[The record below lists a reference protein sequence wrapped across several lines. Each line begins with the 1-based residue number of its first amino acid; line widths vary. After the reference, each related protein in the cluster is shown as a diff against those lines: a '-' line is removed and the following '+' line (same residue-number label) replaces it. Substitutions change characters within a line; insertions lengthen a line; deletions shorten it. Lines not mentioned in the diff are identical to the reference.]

1 MINELT
7 LNDVIEND
15 SLFLKY
21 REKYNNDFIFLYDN
35 DSDDY
40 CNYLDNLFLS
50 LHGQKIVNNYVLK
63 LIDRYTDKNILIEK
77 IVDYIHY
84 KSLEQCKKLKELYNK
99 NYDVLNNSNE
109 KYTENF
115 TSISNGQNTSQNEN
129 NGFNYGFNSENEVKD
144 SKNTFSDSGTTRNEI
159 TQNKT
164 YEKTS
169 NNSGKTLSE
178 LIDTEIERT
187 TKLNYLELTFNVY
200 SIILTIIFAMF
211 VNISMYYKLRQ
222 IDMVESLKSVE

>member
-1 MINELT
+1 MLNDYLT
-7 LNDVIEND
+7 LNDVIENE

-40 CNYLDNLFLS
+40 CNFLDNLFLS

-63 LIDRYTDKNILIEK
+63 LIDRYTDKNILLEK

-115 TSISNGQNTSQNEN
+115 SSIADGQNTSQNEN
-129 NGFNYGFNSENEVKD
+129 NGFSYGFNSENEVKD
-144 SKNTFSDSGTTRNEI
+144 SKNTFSDSGTTRNET
-159 TQNKT
+159 TQT
-164 YEKTS
+164 RSYEKTL
-169 NNSGKTLSE
+169 NNSDKTLSE

-200 SIILTIIFAMF
+200 SIILTISI
-211 VNISMYYKLRQ
+211 Y
-222 IDMVESLKSVE
+222 

>member
-1 MINELT
+1 MLNDYLT
-7 LNDVIEND
+7 LNDVIENE

-40 CNYLDNLFLS
+40 CYYLDNLFLS
-50 LHGQKIVNNYVLK
+50 LHGQKIVNNYILK

-164 YEKTS
+164 YEKTL
-169 NNSGKTLSE
+169 NNSDKTLSE

-200 SIILTIIFAMF
+200 SIILTISI
-211 VNISMYYKLRQ
+211 Y
-222 IDMVESLKSVE
+222 

>member
-40 CNYLDNLFLS
+40 CNFLDNLFLS

-63 LIDRYTDKNILIEK
+63 LIDRYTDKNILLEK

-115 TSISNGQNTSQNEN
+115 SSIADGQNTSQNEN
-129 NGFNYGFNSENEVKD
+129 NGFSYGFNSENEVKD
-144 SKNTFSDSGTTRNEI
+144 SKNTFSDSDTTRNEI

-169 NNSGKTLSE
+169 NNSGKTLTE
-178 LIDTEIERT
+178 LIDAEIERT

-200 SIILTIIFAMF
+200 SVILTISI
-211 VNISMYYKLRQ
+211 Y
-222 IDMVESLKSVE
+222 

>member
-1 MINELT
+1 MLNDYLT
-7 LNDVIEND
+7 LNDVIENE

-21 REKYNNDFIFLYDN
+21 REKYNDDFIFLYDN

-40 CNYLDNLFLS
+40 CNFLDNLFLS

-63 LIDRYTDKNILIEK
+63 LIDRYTDKNILLEK

-115 TSISNGQNTSQNEN
+115 SSIADGQNTSQNEN
-129 NGFNYGFNSENEVKD
+129 NSFSYGFNSENEVKD
-144 SKNTFSDSGTTRNEI
+144 SKNSFSDSGTNRNEI

-169 NNSGKTLSE
+169 NNSGKTLTE
-178 LIDTEIERT
+178 LIDAEIERT

-200 SIILTIIFAMF
+200 SIILTISI
-211 VNISMYYKLRQ
+211 Y
-222 IDMVESLKSVE
+222 

>member
-1 MINELT
+1 MLNDYLT
-7 LNDVIEND
+7 LNDVIENK

-40 CNYLDNLFLS
+40 CNFLDNLFLS
-50 LHGQKIVNNYVLK
+50 LHGQKIVNNYILK

-115 TSISNGQNTSQNEN
+115 SSIAAGQNTSQNEN
-129 NGFNYGFNSENEVKD
+129 NGFSYGFNSENEVKD

-178 LIDTEIERT
+178 LIDAEIERT

-200 SIILTIIFAMF
+200 SVILTISI
-211 VNISMYYKLRQ
+211 Y
-222 IDMVESLKSVE
+222 

>member
-1 MINELT
+1 MLNDYLT
-7 LNDVIEND
+7 LNDVIENE

-35 DSDDY
+35 DSNDY
-40 CNYLDNLFLS
+40 CNFLDNLFLS
-50 LHGQKIVNNYVLK
+50 LHGQKIVNNYILK

-115 TSISNGQNTSQNEN
+115 TSISDGQNTSQNEN

-164 YEKTS
+164 YEKTL

-178 LIDTEIERT
+178 LIDMEIERT

-200 SIILTIIFAMF
+200 SIILTISI
-211 VNISMYYKLRQ
+211 Y
-222 IDMVESLKSVE
+222 

>member
-1 MINELT
+1 MFNELT

-40 CNYLDNLFLS
+40 CNFLDNLFLS

-63 LIDRYTDKNILIEK
+63 LIDRYTDKNILLEK

-169 NNSGKTLSE
+169 NNSGKTLTE
-178 LIDTEIERT
+178 LIDAEIERT

-200 SIILTIIFAMF
+200 SVILTISI
-211 VNISMYYKLRQ
+211 Y
-222 IDMVESLKSVE
+222 

>member
-1 MINELT
+1 MLNDYLT
-7 LNDVIEND
+7 LNDVIENE

-35 DSDDY
+35 DSDEY

-63 LIDRYTDKNILIEK
+63 LIDRYTDKNILLEK

-115 TSISNGQNTSQNEN
+115 TNIADGQNTSQNEN
-129 NGFNYGFNSENEVKD
+129 NGFSYGFNSVNEVKD
-144 SKNTFSDSGTTRNEI
+144 SKNTFSDSGTSRTETTQTRS
-159 TQNKT
+159 

-200 SIILTIIFAMF
+200 SIILTISI
-211 VNISMYYKLRQ
+211 Y
-222 IDMVESLKSVE
+222 

>member
-40 CNYLDNLFLS
+40 CNFLDNLFLS

-63 LIDRYTDKNILIEK
+63 LIDRYTDKNILLEK

-169 NNSGKTLSE
+169 NNSGKTLTE
-178 LIDTEIERT
+178 LIDAEIERT

-200 SIILTIIFAMF
+200 SVILTISI
-211 VNISMYYKLRQ
+211 Y
-222 IDMVESLKSVE
+222 

>member
-1 MINELT
+1 MLNDYLT
-7 LNDVIEND
+7 LNDVIENE

-115 TSISNGQNTSQNEN
+115 SSITAGQNTSQNEN
-129 NGFNYGFNSENEVKD
+129 NGFSYGFNSENEVKD

-178 LIDTEIERT
+178 LIDAEIERT

-200 SIILTIIFAMF
+200 SIILTISI
-211 VNISMYYKLRQ
+211 Y
-222 IDMVESLKSVE
+222 

>member
-1 MINELT
+1 MLNDYLT
-7 LNDVIEND
+7 LNDVIENE

-40 CNYLDNLFLS
+40 CNFLDNLFLS

-63 LIDRYTDKNILIEK
+63 LIDRYTDKNILLEK

-115 TSISNGQNTSQNEN
+115 SNIADGQNTSQNEN
-129 NGFNYGFNSENEVKD
+129 NNFSYGFNSENEVKD
-144 SKNTFSDSGTTRNEI
+144 SKSSFSDSGTSRTETTQTRS
-159 TQNKT
+159 
-164 YEKTS
+164 YEKTL

-187 TKLNYLELTFNVY
+187 TKINYLELTFNIY
-200 SIILTIIFAMF
+200 SIILTISI
-211 VNISMYYKLRQ
+211 Y
-222 IDMVESLKSVE
+222 

>member
-1 MINELT
+1 MFNDYLT
-7 LNDVIEND
+7 LNDVIENE

-35 DSDDY
+35 DSDEY
-40 CNYLDNLFLS
+40 CNFLDNLFLS

-63 LIDRYTDKNILIEK
+63 LIDRYTDKNILLEK

-115 TSISNGQNTSQNEN
+115 TSISDGQNTSQNEN
-129 NGFNYGFNSENEVKD
+129 NGFSYGFNSENEVKD

-200 SIILTIIFAMF
+200 SIILTISI
-211 VNISMYYKLRQ
+211 Y
-222 IDMVESLKSVE
+222 

>member
-1 MINELT
+1 MLNDYLT
-7 LNDVIEND
+7 LNDVIENE

-40 CNYLDNLFLS
+40 CNFLDNLFLS

-63 LIDRYTDKNILIEK
+63 LIDRYTDKNILLEK

-115 TSISNGQNTSQNEN
+115 SSIADGQNTSQNEN
-129 NGFNYGFNSENEVKD
+129 NSFSYGFNSENEVKD
-144 SKNTFSDSGTTRNEI
+144 SKNSFSDSGTNRNEI

-169 NNSGKTLSE
+169 NNSGKTLTE
-178 LIDTEIERT
+178 LIDAEIERT

-200 SIILTIIFAMF
+200 SVILTISI
-211 VNISMYYKLRQ
+211 Y
-222 IDMVESLKSVE
+222 

>member
-1 MINELT
+1 MLNDYLT
-7 LNDVIEND
+7 LNDVIENE

-21 REKYNNDFIFLYDN
+21 REKYNDDFIFLYDN

-40 CNYLDNLFLS
+40 CNFLDNLFLS

-63 LIDRYTDKNILIEK
+63 LIDRYTDKNILLEK

-115 TSISNGQNTSQNEN
+115 SSIADGQNTSQNEN
-129 NGFNYGFNSENEVKD
+129 NSFSYGFNSENEVKD
-144 SKNTFSDSGTTRNEI
+144 SKNSFSDSGTSRNEI

-169 NNSGKTLSE
+169 NNSGKTLTE
-178 LIDTEIERT
+178 LIDAEIERT

-200 SIILTIIFAMF
+200 SVILTISI
-211 VNISMYYKLRQ
+211 Y
-222 IDMVESLKSVE
+222 

>member
-1 MINELT
+1 MLNDYLT
-7 LNDVIEND
+7 LNDVIENE

-35 DSDDY
+35 DSDEY
-40 CNYLDNLFLS
+40 CNFLDNLFLS

-63 LIDRYTDKNILIEK
+63 LIDRYTDKNILLEK

-115 TSISNGQNTSQNEN
+115 TSISDGQNTSQNEN
-129 NGFNYGFNSENEVKD
+129 NGFSYGFNSENEVKD

-164 YEKTS
+164 YEKTL

-200 SIILTIIFAMF
+200 SIILTISI
-211 VNISMYYKLRQ
+211 Y
-222 IDMVESLKSVE
+222 

>member
-1 MINELT
+1 MLNDYLT
-7 LNDVIEND
+7 LNDVIENE

-50 LHGQKIVNNYVLK
+50 LYGQKIVNNYVLK

-115 TSISNGQNTSQNEN
+115 TSISDGQNTSQNEN
-129 NGFNYGFNSENEVKD
+129 NGFSYGFNSENEVKD

-178 LIDTEIERT
+178 LIDSEIERT

-200 SIILTIIFAMF
+200 SIILTISI
-211 VNISMYYKLRQ
+211 Y
-222 IDMVESLKSVE
+222 

>member
-1 MINELT
+1 MLNDYLT
-7 LNDVIEND
+7 LNDVIENE

-35 DSDDY
+35 DSDEY
-40 CNYLDNLFLS
+40 CNFLDNLFLS

-115 TSISNGQNTSQNEN
+115 TNIANGQNTSQNES
-129 NGFNYGFNSENEVKD
+129 NGFSYGFNSENEVKD

-164 YEKTS
+164 YEKTL
-169 NNSGKTLSE
+169 NNSGKTLTE
-178 LIDTEIERT
+178 LIDAEIERT

-200 SIILTIIFAMF
+200 SIILTISI
-211 VNISMYYKLRQ
+211 Y
-222 IDMVESLKSVE
+222 

>member
-35 DSDDY
+35 DSDEY
-40 CNYLDNLFLS
+40 CNFLDNLFLS

-63 LIDRYTDKNILIEK
+63 LIDRYTDKNILLEK

-115 TSISNGQNTSQNEN
+115 TSISDGQNTSQNEN

-164 YEKTS
+164 YEKTL
-169 NNSGKTLSE
+169 NNSGKTLTE

-200 SIILTIIFAMF
+200 SIILTISI
-211 VNISMYYKLRQ
+211 Y
-222 IDMVESLKSVE
+222 

>member
-1 MINELT
+1 MLNDYLT
-7 LNDVIEND
+7 LNDVIENE

-21 REKYNNDFIFLYDN
+21 REKYNDDFIFLYDN

-63 LIDRYTDKNILIEK
+63 LIDRYTDKNILLEK

-115 TSISNGQNTSQNEN
+115 SSIADGQNTSQNEN
-129 NGFNYGFNSENEVKD
+129 NSFSYGFNSENEVKD
-144 SKNTFSDSGTTRNEI
+144 SKNSFSDSGTSRNEI

-200 SIILTIIFAMF
+200 SVILTISI
-211 VNISMYYKLRQ
+211 Y
-222 IDMVESLKSVE
+222 

>member
-1 MINELT
+1 MLNDYLT
-7 LNDVIEND
+7 LNDVIENE

-40 CNYLDNLFLS
+40 CNFLDNLFLS
-50 LHGQKIVNNYVLK
+50 LHGQKIVNNYILK

-115 TSISNGQNTSQNEN
+115 SSIANGQNTSQNEN
-129 NGFNYGFNSENEVKD
+129 NGFSYGFNSENEVKD

-200 SIILTIIFAMF
+200 SIILTISI
-211 VNISMYYKLRQ
+211 Y
-222 IDMVESLKSVE
+222 

>member
-1 MINELT
+1 MLNDYLT
-7 LNDVIEND
+7 LNDVIENN

-40 CNYLDNLFLS
+40 CNFLDNLFLS

-63 LIDRYTDKNILIEK
+63 LIDRYTDKNILLEK

-115 TSISNGQNTSQNEN
+115 SSIADGQNTSQNEN
-129 NGFNYGFNSENEVKD
+129 NGFSYGFNSANEVKD
-144 SKNTFSDSGTTRNEI
+144 NKNTFSDSGTTRNEI

-178 LIDTEIERT
+178 LIDAEIERT

-200 SIILTIIFAMF
+200 SIILTISI
-211 VNISMYYKLRQ
+211 Y
-222 IDMVESLKSVE
+222 

>member
-1 MINELT
+1 MLNDYLT
-7 LNDVIEND
+7 LNDVIENE

-21 REKYNNDFIFLYDN
+21 REKYNDDFIFLYDN

-40 CNYLDNLFLS
+40 CNFLDNLFLS

-63 LIDRYTDKNILIEK
+63 LIDRYTDKNILLEK

-115 TSISNGQNTSQNEN
+115 SNIADGQNTSQNEN
-129 NGFNYGFNSENEVKD
+129 NNFSYGFNSENEVKD
-144 SKNTFSDSGTTRNEI
+144 SKSSFSDSGTSRTETTQTRS
-159 TQNKT
+159 
-164 YEKTS
+164 YEKTL

-187 TKLNYLELTFNVY
+187 TKINYLELTFNIY
-200 SIILTIIFAMF
+200 SIILTISI
-211 VNISMYYKLRQ
+211 Y
-222 IDMVESLKSVE
+222 